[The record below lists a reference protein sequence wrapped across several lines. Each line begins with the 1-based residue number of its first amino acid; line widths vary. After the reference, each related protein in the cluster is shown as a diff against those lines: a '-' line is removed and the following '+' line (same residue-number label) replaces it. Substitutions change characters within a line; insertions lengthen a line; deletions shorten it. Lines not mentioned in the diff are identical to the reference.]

1 MFRSTFFKGLVVL
14 ISCFLIHTPPS
25 VAQQR
30 TEDSLLQ
37 IVNTKPN
44 DNSAFRALKAL
55 GELNNKTNAPKAIRY
70 LKRAIVFPFH
80 MEYSKE
86 FVEVYN
92 SLGELYHMLGQYD
105 SSIVMH
111 RQAIGLAQK
120 FNFEKEIATAY
131 QGIALTHMR
140 QSVTDSARLY
150 LQQALMISVKL
161 GLHSMEAGI
170 HVNLGNVFLE
180 ETKYPEAVNEF
191 INASKIYETVAHDPA
206 GLGKALVNIGNI
218 ETILGHYD
226 KALEYTER
234 SMRLSRETGNDIN
247 VAYCHRL
254 KGRIYRKQVNHE
266 KALSE
271 YREAIAI
278 YKQRSDLRNESETL
292 QNVGNIYYD
301 MHHFSEALKEYDK
314 SLQIA
319 RAISNPALMAYG
331 YSGIAFT
338 WYELKKYTKA
348 IAYFDSSKIK
358 AREIKNRYLVMDAY
372 EVISHINEEQKKYK
386 EALAFH
392 QAFSSLKDSLTSE
405 ENRKGAEEM
414 EAKYQNAQKQ
424 SQIELLQKDQQLKNV
439 SIQQNRIIQLAMITA
454 FGLLIVIGALVF
466 NRHRLIH
473 QAKRQMEIEKM
484 RNEIARDLHDDIGS
498 TLSSIN
504 ILSQLAIKENQNAS
518 TATYFQ
524 RIADQSAKMMES
536 MSDMVWSINPENDSL
551 QKMLARM
558 KEFASEIL
566 EPKNINYQF
575 TGEDS
580 LSGISLDVTQRKN
593 LFLIFKETINNAA
606 KYSECSSIAI
616 SLGHVGAAFQLL
628 IHDDGRGFDLQ
639 KTEQGNGL
647 NNMRE
652 RAEEIHG
659 KWNLETSP
667 GKGTTMTLTI
677 PIT

>member
-1 MFRSTFFKGLVVL
+1 
-14 ISCFLIHTPPS
+14 
-25 VAQQR
+25 
-30 TEDSLLQ
+30 
-37 IVNTKPN
+37 
-44 DNSAFRALKAL
+44 
-55 GELNNKTNAPKAIRY
+55 
-70 LKRAIVFPFH
+70 

-92 SLGELYHMLGQYD
+92 SLGELYHLLGQYD
-105 SSIVMH
+105 SSIIMH
-111 RQAIGLAQK
+111 RLAISLAQK

-140 QSVTDSARLY
+140 QSVPDSARLY

-170 HVNLGNVFLE
+170 HINLGNVFLE

-191 INASKIYETVAHDPA
+191 INASKIYESVAHDPA

-226 KALEYTER
+226 KALDYTER
-234 SMRLSRETGNDIN
+234 SLRLSQENGNDLN

-254 KGRIYRKQVNHE
+254 KGRIFRRQVNYE
-266 KALSE
+266 KALTE
-271 YREAIAI
+271 YLEAIKI
-278 YKQRSDLRNESETL
+278 YRQRSDYRNESETL

-301 MHHFSEALKEYDK
+301 MHRYPDALKEYDK

-319 RAISNPALMAYG
+319 RSISNPALMAYG
-331 YSGIAFT
+331 YSGIGFT
-338 WYELKKYTKA
+338 WYELKKFNKA
-348 IAYFDSSKIK
+348 VAYFDSSTIK

-372 EVISHINEEQKKYK
+372 EVISQINEEQKKYK

-392 QAFSSLKDSLTSE
+392 HAFSALKDSLTSE

-424 SQIELLQKDQQLKNV
+424 NQIELLQKDQQLKNV
-439 SIQQNRIIQLAMITA
+439 SIQQNRIIQLAMIIA
-454 FGLLIVIGALVF
+454 FALLIVIGLLVF

-504 ILSQLAIKENQNAS
+504 ILSQLAIKENQTSS
-518 TATYFQ
+518 TASYFQ

-551 QKMLARM
+551 QKMLVRM

-566 EPKNINYQF
+566 EPKNINYEF
-575 TGEDS
+575 VGEDS
-580 LSGISLDVTQRKN
+580 LSSLMLDVTQRKN

-606 KYSECSSIAI
+606 KYSECSAITI
-616 SLGHVGAAFQLL
+616 SLGHVDSSFQLL
-628 IHDDGRGFDLQ
+628 IRDNGHGFDLQ
-639 KTEQGNGL
+639 KIEYGNGL
-647 NNMRE
+647 SNMKE
-652 RAEEIHG
+652 RAEEIHAA
-659 KWNLETSP
+659 WSLDTTP

-677 PIT
+677 LLT